1 MRYAKI
7 YKYMNQNEPKLHVNS
22 TGRTDNINGRKYEE
36 NIKHNV
42 QVFTIPDN
50 VTTYHRT
57 L

>member
-1 MRYAKI
+1 MTFAKI

-22 TGRTDNINGRKYEE
+22 TGRTDNITGRRQEE

-42 QVFTIPDN
+42 HIFTIQDN
-50 VTTYHRT
+50 ATTYHRT